1 MLTGFEIPII
11 AALTGK
17 VVATFKFSRTSVLL
31 DDTRNILNDERLT
44 KLLTLLYELD
54 PKLAFENN
62 EFREEVE
69 AMFND
74 LSLMKGGKYILIRHI
89 SARKAKSLA
98 KEYKHMITKNTNDAR
113 IKQAQEKARMREQL
127 GIAQTTIVD
136 RGSRPHSRYNN
147 RAAVANN
154 TFQYIDQNPDIAVFA
169 YPRGTPE
176 NPTVSCPVGSKPILP
191 DGFKFGTLVYY
202 YQPSHVAMISSDE
215 SSSVNRPKQRKTT

>member
-11 AALTGK
+11 AAFTGK
-17 VVATFKFSRTSVLL
+17 VVATFKFSPTSVLL

-113 IKQAQEKARMREQL
+113 IKQAQDVVTRQEAGGGKSEYAKERQRRDTETSTRHRGKHKAQMKEIVISNNS
-127 GIAQTTIVD
+127 GIA
-136 RGSRPHSRYNN
+136 SE
-147 RAAVANN
+147 ANHTSN
-154 TFQYIDQNPDIAVFA
+154 QKGI
-169 YPRGTPE
+169 
-176 NPTVSCPVGSKPILP
+176 
-191 DGFKFGTLVYY
+191 
-202 YQPSHVAMISSDE
+202 
-215 SSSVNRPKQRKTT
+215 